1 MAAIHDILRA
11 GVAVQSTALLGKN
24 VKLAMKKKIRTKDML
39 KTGMTNIIG
48 IPLLQTQSQLI
59 GQIP

>member
-1 MAAIHDILRA
+1 MAAVHDILRA
-11 GVAVQSTALLGKN
+11 GVAIQSTALLGEN
-24 VKLAMKKKIRTKDML
+24 VRLSMKKKIRTKDIL
-39 KTGMTNIIG
+39 KTSMTNIVG